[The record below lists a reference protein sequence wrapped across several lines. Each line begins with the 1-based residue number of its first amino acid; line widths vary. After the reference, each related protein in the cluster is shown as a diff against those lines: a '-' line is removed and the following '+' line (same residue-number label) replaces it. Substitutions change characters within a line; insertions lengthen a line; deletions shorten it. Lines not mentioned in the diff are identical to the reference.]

1 MIKDFEIENFRG
13 IQALKL
19 EGFSNVNIFVGKPN
33 TGKTSILEAIHFYLS
48 WNPDGFFSVSTS
60 RGLMGS
66 EEIFEGFFY
75 KYNTDENIIFKAKN
89 NEMNISF
96 NQSQKFNI
104 DNKGYQVT
112 GLIFEGDNNTM
123 EINRINPNQFEAK
136 LKNPNNNP
144 TSKIAEFI
152 PCTPNIRY
160 ENLVKNLETMILIR
174 EKRKKLSEICRKFS
188 KDIEDIRLVRNKIMV
203 EKKNLSRDIDL
214 RLMGNGFQSYIS
226 IFSSILF
233 EPQYILIDEI
243 ENGLHFESIDL
254 LLEAILEAS
263 NNVQFF
269 ITTHNEEL
277 LKHLSALL
285 ENKDKESVTVF
296 NVYIDKDSNIQ
307 VGRYSQEDFIVNI
320 NCDSEI
326 RD

>member
-1 MIKDFEIENFRG
+1 MIKDFEIKNFRG
-13 IQALKL
+13 IQSLKL

-48 WNPDGFFSVSTS
+48 GNPDGFFPVSAS
-60 RGLMGS
+60 RGLMDS

-75 KYNTDENIIFKAKN
+75 KYNIGENIVLKTKS
-89 NEMNISF
+89 NETKITF

-104 DNKGYQVT
+104 DNNGHQIT
-112 GLIFEGDNNTM
+112 GLIFEDGNNKM
-123 EINRINPNQFEAK
+123 LINRISPNRFEAE
-136 LKNPNNNP
+136 LQNPKNNP
-144 TSKIAEFI
+144 TNKIVEFV
-152 PCTPNIRY
+152 PCAPSIRY
-160 ENLVKNLETMILIR
+160 ENLARNLETMVMIR
-174 EKRKKLSEICRKFS
+174 EKRKKLSEICKNFS

-254 LLEAILEAS
+254 LLGAILEAS
-263 NNVQFF
+263 NDIQFF

-285 ENKDKESVTVF
+285 EDRQKESVSVF
-296 NVYIDKDSNIQ
+296 NVYINKDSNIQ

-320 NCDSEI
+320 DCKNEI